1 MTRIS
6 NSPAETQGIIFA
18 RVLGGIIA
26 WQSGQMVLFYW
37 ASIMSRSAMIVILQ
51 NINHHHVFLT
61 QHPWKEQY
69 SE

>member
-26 WQSGQMVLFYW
+26 GSQGQMVLF
-37 ASIMSRSAMIVILQ
+37 MSFSYVTAAMIVILQ

-61 QHPWKEQY
+61 QHPWKERY
-69 SE
+69 LE